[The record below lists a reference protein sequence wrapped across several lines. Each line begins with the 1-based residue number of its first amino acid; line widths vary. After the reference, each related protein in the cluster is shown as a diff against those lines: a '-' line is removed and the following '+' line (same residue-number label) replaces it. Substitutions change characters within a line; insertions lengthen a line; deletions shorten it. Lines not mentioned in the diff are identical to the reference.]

1 MRATVARWLSGDAT
15 PTDERALTSI
25 NRAFMALS
33 APRRVEH
40 ALELLPGSHVLA
52 SSFGAQAAV
61 MLHVVTQ
68 VSPGIPVV
76 LIDTGYLF
84 PETYRFADELT
95 ARLQLNLRVYR
106 PVLSAAWLEAR
117 HGRLWEQGIEGL
129 TAYNQMAKV
138 EPMERAL
145 RELGAEGWLAG
156 LRRDQASTRQD
167 LPVVGRQDGR
177 IKVLP
182 IVDWSDRD
190 VHRHLEAEGLPYH
203 PLWAQGYVSIGDTH
217 TSRPLTADLTPE
229 QTRFFG
235 LKRECGLHEPSTDG
249 SDI

>member
-1 MRATVARWLSGDAT
+1 MATAERVSPAVNLAAVNGRLDHAPAEERIRWAARQFPGKLVLS
-15 PTDERALTSI
+15 
-25 NRAFMALS
+25 
-33 APRRVEH
+33 
-40 ALELLPGSHVLA
+40 
-52 SSFGAQAAV
+52 SSFGAQSAA
-61 MLHVVTQ
+61 MLSLAARLV
-68 VSPGIPVV
+68 PGIPVV
-76 LIDTGYLF
+76 FIDTGYLF

-235 LKRECGLHEPSTDG
+235 LKRECGLHESG
-249 SDI
+249 AEGAGR